1 MATTP
6 SSTSYIGYVERDPAI
21 NWGAVASDVIDQLA
35 KKDEEN
41 AAFREKYDT
50 IAAETMQELGQY
62 DTTQS
67 QDLDNFIFDGTTQGR
82 AYILEMHNKLKR
94 QQITPD
100 QFNRMSMSV
109 KNQWEDF
116 NTITKNYDK
125 ALSLAWEGV
134 NNGKFSSITDAAA
147 LRAAKLS
154 DFKNKRLQW
163 APSDNG
169 FTGLY
174 ILEYDEN
181 GNAVGDPTSMRT
193 LKNTNNLI
201 FMKADLDKDVKTF
214 RARLGKYSDEGKIV
228 DRERPEYIKWK
239 DAYVDEVMAK
249 GDKYVASILAD
260 DLGYEAYW
268 EEDEVPDKGIKM
280 ITNEDG
286 MWMPE
291 LTDDQRTAAEDKIKE
306 LLEQAESDVIPYRAP
321 KTPKSPAQRCRDV
334 NLVYNAKLGECVDPK
349 DTDDE
354 DELTAFKSA
363 HLGASGDFTQMNNKN
378 FMFEIDV
385 KDGTITVANN
395 KGDILLSELEIGT
408 DKTAQQLLPY
418 VQNPITLPEYQEL
431 AKTYIAPTYPTQVQT
446 LTIEDISNKETD
458 KAKYTPEDN
467 VILELNNINDG
478 DEAGVRDKVQTLLAD
493 YGVTTGITFGA
504 ETAHPTDSG
513 LVVMEVLVDGKS
525 AGFVTYDHYF
535 TGKDKDSFK
544 ESQKTIVKAINMARG
559 SQGTTTKKSIATL
572 MKENPKLSPAEIKKL
587 YENQ

>member
-268 EEDEVPDKGIKM
+268 EEDEVPD
-280 ITNEDG
+280 
-286 MWMPE
+286 
-291 LTDDQRTAAEDKIKE
+291 
-306 LLEQAESDVIPYRAP
+306 
-321 KTPKSPAQRCRDV
+321 
-334 NLVYNAKLGECVDPK
+334 
-349 DTDDE
+349 
-354 DELTAFKSA
+354 
-363 HLGASGDFTQMNNKN
+363 
-378 FMFEIDV
+378 
-385 KDGTITVANN
+385 
-395 KGDILLSELEIGT
+395 
-408 DKTAQQLLPY
+408 
-418 VQNPITLPEYQEL
+418 
-431 AKTYIAPTYPTQVQT
+431 
-446 LTIEDISNKETD
+446 
-458 KAKYTPEDN
+458 
-467 VILELNNINDG
+467 
-478 DEAGVRDKVQTLLAD
+478 
-493 YGVTTGITFGA
+493 
-504 ETAHPTDSG
+504 
-513 LVVMEVLVDGKS
+513 
-525 AGFVTYDHYF
+525 
-535 TGKDKDSFK
+535 
-544 ESQKTIVKAINMARG
+544 
-559 SQGTTTKKSIATL
+559 
-572 MKENPKLSPAEIKKL
+572 
-587 YENQ
+587 